1 MSAVQQLATAIGSAI
16 VTTVFF
22 SVLRDSGGAKAM
34 TASVLVV
41 AIVVVVCLGLVWL
54 LPRSAPV
61 DEMDSDMTRIA
72 EAEPTVL
79 MDGATV

>member
-1 MSAVQQLATAIGSAI
+1 MATAIGSAV

-34 TASVLVV
+34 TVSVLVV
-41 AIVVVVCLGLVWL
+41 GVVIVLCFALVWL
-54 LPRSAPV
+54 LPRAART
-61 DEMDSDMTRIA
+61 EIDSDMTSIA

-79 MDGATV
+79 RGRVTV